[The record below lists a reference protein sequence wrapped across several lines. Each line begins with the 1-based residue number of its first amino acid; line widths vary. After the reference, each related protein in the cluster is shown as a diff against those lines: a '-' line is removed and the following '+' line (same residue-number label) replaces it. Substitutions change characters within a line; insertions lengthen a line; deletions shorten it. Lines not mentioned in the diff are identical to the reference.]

1 MKKNV
6 VKINENTLRQIVAE
20 SVKKVLKEDTVY
32 QMGRGEVSV
41 DASYQRIGKALNA
54 LRHIADTMSDN
65 GYYETEE
72 SALRSQINYI
82 EQEMNYIRNHTEPC
96 R

>member
-1 MKKNV
+1 MKQT
-6 VKINENTLRQIVAE
+6 INFSAKGAQGVQGACQQG
-20 SVKKVLKEDTVY
+20 VLKEDTVY
-32 QMGRGEVSV
+32 QIGRGEVSV

-54 LRHIADTMSDN
+54 LRHIADTMFDN

-82 EQEMNYIRNHTEPC
+82 EQEINYIRNH
-96 R
+96 